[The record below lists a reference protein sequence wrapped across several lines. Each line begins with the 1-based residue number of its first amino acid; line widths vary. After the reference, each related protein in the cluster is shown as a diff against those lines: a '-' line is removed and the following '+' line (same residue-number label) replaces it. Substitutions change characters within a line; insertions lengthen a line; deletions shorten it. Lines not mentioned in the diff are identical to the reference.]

1 MTSLVPWLAGLGAL
15 ALLAVI
21 IVYSIVYSRR
31 KQRERTEAMERVCIE
46 MGFVFEPRADVDL
59 LTSLGDL
66 PLYTRGHSRRAKN
79 MMTGRV
85 GTDAVKVV
93 EFQYTTGGGQH
104 QHTSKQ
110 TVAVFPQATRSLPD
124 LQLAPENVFHKL
136 GQVFGYQDIDFESN
150 PDFSG
155 RYLVRGPDETAI
167 RAALYPETLSFFA
180 EHEGWT
186 VEIRSGTVGIYRA
199 GQRSKPEDVRTFLEE
214 AREVLRSLRRR

>member
-1 MTSLVPWLAGLGAL
+1 MSSLVPWLIGLGL
-15 ALLAVI
+15 MALLVVVI
-21 IVYSIVYSRR
+21 VVSRR
-31 KQRERTEAMERVCIE
+31 KERERTEAMERVCIE
-46 MGFVFEPRADVDL
+46 MGFVFEPQADIDL

-66 PLYTRGHSRRAKN
+66 PLYKRGHSRRAKN

-85 GTDAVKVV
+85 GDDAVKVV
-93 EFQYTTGGGQH
+93 NFQYTTGGGQH

-110 TVAVFPQATRSLPD
+110 TVAVFPQVTRSLPD

-214 AREVLRSLRRR
+214 AREVLRSLRRG

>member
-1 MTSLVPWLAGLGAL
+1 MSSFVLWLAGLGVV

-21 IVYSIVYSRR
+21 IVCAVVYSRR
-31 KQRERTEAMERVCIE
+31 KQRERTEALERVCIE
-46 MGFVFEPRADVDL
+46 MRFVFEAQADLDQ
-59 LTSLGDL
+59 LTALGAL

-85 GTDAVKVV
+85 GDDAVKVV
-93 EFQYTTGGGQH
+93 EFQYTTGGGEH
-104 QHTSKQ
+104 QQTSVQ

-155 RYLVRGPDETAI
+155 RYLVRGADETAI

-180 EHEGWT
+180 EHLGWT
-186 VEIRSGTVGIYRA
+186 VEIRSGTIGIYRA
-199 GQRSKPEDVRTFLEE
+199 GKRSRPEDIRTFLEE
-214 AREVLRSLRRR
+214 VREVLRSLRRG

>member
-1 MTSLVPWLAGLGAL
+1 MTSLVPWLIGLGL
-15 ALLAVI
+15 MALLVVVI
-21 IVYSIVYSRR
+21 VVSRR
-31 KQRERTEAMERVCIE
+31 KERERTEAMERVCIE
-46 MGFVFEPRADVDL
+46 MGFVFEPQADIDL

-66 PLYTRGHSRRAKN
+66 PLYKRGHSRRAKN

-85 GTDAVKVV
+85 GDDAVKVV
-93 EFQYTTGGGQH
+93 NFQYTTGGGQH

-110 TVAVFPQATRSLPD
+110 TVAVFPQVTRSLPD

-150 PDFSG
+150 PDFSS

-214 AREVLRSLRRR
+214 AREVLRSLRRG

>member
-1 MTSLVPWLAGLGAL
+1 MPSLVPWLIGLGL
-15 ALLAVI
+15 MALLVVVI
-21 IVYSIVYSRR
+21 VVSRR
-31 KQRERTEAMERVCIE
+31 KERERTEAMERVCIE
-46 MGFVFEPRADVDL
+46 IGFVFEPRADVDL

-66 PLYTRGHSRRAKN
+66 PLYKRGHSRRAKN

-85 GTDAVKVV
+85 GDDAVKVV
-93 EFQYTTGGGQH
+93 NFQYTTGGGQH

-110 TVAVFPQATRSLPD
+110 TVAVFPQVTRSLPD

-150 PDFSG
+150 PDFSS

-214 AREVLRSLRRR
+214 AREVLRSLRRG

>member
-1 MTSLVPWLAGLGAL
+1 MSSLVPWLTGLGL
-15 ALLAVI
+15 MALLVVVI
-21 IVYSIVYSRR
+21 VVSRR
-31 KQRERTEAMERVCIE
+31 KERERTEAMERVCIE
-46 MGFVFEPRADVDL
+46 MGFVFEPQADIDL

-66 PLYTRGHSRRAKN
+66 PLYKRGHSRRAKN

-85 GTDAVKVV
+85 GDDAVKVV
-93 EFQYTTGGGQH
+93 NFQYTTGGGQH

-110 TVAVFPQATRSLPD
+110 TVAVFPQVTRSLPD

-150 PDFSG
+150 PDFSS

-199 GQRSKPEDVRTFLEE
+199 GQRSKPEDVRIFLEE
-214 AREVLRSLRRR
+214 AREVLRSLRRG

>member
-1 MTSLVPWLAGLGAL
+1 MPSLVPWLIGLGL
-15 ALLAVI
+15 MALLVVVI
-21 IVYSIVYSRR
+21 VVSRR
-31 KQRERTEAMERVCIE
+31 KERERTEAMERVCIE
-46 MGFVFEPRADVDL
+46 MGFVFEPQADIDL

-66 PLYTRGHSRRAKN
+66 PLYKRGHSRRAKN

-85 GTDAVKVV
+85 GDDAVKVV
-93 EFQYTTGGGQH
+93 NFQYTTGGGQH

-110 TVAVFPQATRSLPD
+110 TVAVFPQVTRSLPD

-150 PDFSG
+150 PDFSS

-214 AREVLRSLRRR
+214 AREVLRSLRRG

>member
-1 MTSLVPWLAGLGAL
+1 MSSLVPWLIGLGL
-15 ALLAVI
+15 MALLVVVI
-21 IVYSIVYSRR
+21 VVSRR
-31 KQRERTEAMERVCIE
+31 KERERTEAMERVCIE
-46 MGFVFEPRADVDL
+46 MGFVFEPQADIDL

-66 PLYTRGHSRRAKN
+66 PLYKRGHSRRAKN

-85 GTDAVKVV
+85 GDDAVKVV
-93 EFQYTTGGGQH
+93 NFQYTTGGGQH

-110 TVAVFPQATRSLPD
+110 TVAVFPQVTRSLPD

-150 PDFSG
+150 PDFSS

-214 AREVLRSLRRR
+214 AREVLRSLRRG